1 MSKLSYFEWLVG
13 IVHGGD
19 HFRLMKDLYSLAF
32 VPRIPFD
39 ENRAAYGVEL
49 RKAFASCEGGRISA
63 GELEKPC
70 SILELLVSL
79 ADRFE
84 FELDDPY
91 DPAQTGDAGCARY
104 FGLMLKNLGLYEM
117 DDLYGGY
124 DDLGGREAVEAA
136 VRRLNDRTYACDGT
150 GGLFP
155 LKCPAQD
162 QRSVEI
168 WYQMNAYLIENYGNQ
183 MDSAEAEIAGKT

>member
-1 MSKLSYFEWLVG
+1 MKISYFEWLVG
-13 IVHGGD
+13 LVDGGD
-19 HFRLMKDLYSLAF
+19 HRLLLKDLYSLPF

-39 ENRAAYGVEL
+39 ENRATYGVEL
-49 RKAFASCEGGRISA
+49 RKVFASCEGGKISA
-63 GELEKPC
+63 KEMEKPC

-91 DPAQTGDAGCARY
+91 NPTQAGDAGSAKY
-104 FGLMLKNLGLYEM
+104 FWILLKNLGLYEM

-136 VRRLNDRTYACDGT
+136 VRRLNDRTYAYDGT

-155 LKCPAQD
+155 LRHPAQD

-168 WYQMNAYLIENYGNQ
+168 WYQMNAYLIENYGYQ
-183 MDSAEAEIAGKT
+183 LDAEEAEIAGKT

>member
-1 MSKLSYFEWLVG
+1 MKISYFEWLVG
-13 IVHGGD
+13 LVDGGD
-19 HFRLMKDLYSLAF
+19 HLLLLKDLYSLPF

-39 ENRAAYGVEL
+39 ENRANYGVEL

-91 DPAQTGDAGCARY
+91 NPTQTGDAGCARY
-104 FGLMLKNLGLYEM
+104 FWLMLKNLGLYEM

-124 DDLGGREAVEAA
+124 DDLGGRETVEAA
-136 VRRLNDRTYACDGT
+136 VRRLNDRTYAYDGT

-155 LKCPAQD
+155 LRHPAQD

>member
-1 MSKLSYFEWLVG
+1 MKISYFEWLVG

-19 HFRLMKDLYSLAF
+19 HLRLMKDLYSLPFA
-32 VPRIPFD
+32 PRIPFD

-49 RKAFASCEGGRISA
+49 RKVFASCEGGRISA

-91 DPAQTGDAGCARY
+91 DPTPAGDASGVKY
-104 FGLMLKNLGLYEM
+104 FWILLKNLGLYEM

-124 DDLGGREAVEAA
+124 DDRGGREAVEAA
-136 VRRLNDRTYACDGT
+136 VRRLNDRTYAYDGT

-155 LKCPAQD
+155 LRHPAQD

-168 WYQMNAYLIENYGNQ
+168 WYQMNAYLIENYGYQ
-183 MDSAEAEIAGKT
+183 LDAEEAEIAGKT